1 MNDAPARRKVD
12 ALIAR
17 FFAVFDNRDDA
28 RPQIA
33 TLTGC
38 FVENAVIV
46 RHDGKTAEFCTVLEF
61 AAPRIRLLTEG
72 TLVQFHEW
80 EETSS
85 TQVFGGI
92 AARVSRYGKAGI
104 LDGKAYSGSGT
115 KCFQL
120 VEAGIGWRISSL
132 AWVDDGG

>member
-1 MNDAPARRKVD
+1 MKDGLVRREVD

-17 FFAVFDNRDDA
+17 FFAAFDNRGDA

-33 TLTGC
+33 TVTRC
-38 FVENAVIV
+38 FAGKAVVV
-46 RHDGKTAEFCTVLEF
+46 RHDREAAEFYTVLEF
-61 AAPRIRLLTEG
+61 AAPRIRLLTDG

-92 AARVSRYGKAGI
+92 AARVSRYAKAGI

-115 KCFQL
+115 KCFHL
-120 VEAGIGWRISSL
+120 VDTGQEWRISSL